1 MKADVTP
8 PVKRGRG
15 RPSGGGEA
23 QARIIDV
30 LQKLGTETDGR
41 PRSLRSAELAKA
53 AGIGHHSI
61 SKCTAG
67 LLALGQISRCLVR
80 PAQGQ
85 PTYEYR
91 IGPGRPP
98 VMAPLDTRK
107 AGVARAPMISRPPMV
122 LPKATAP
129 ARPVV
134 QDHDLPNYPTQSGA
148 TDAAMLARIQAMNE
162 AQFGQYVSHLARL
175 WAWGRRG

>member
-1 MKADVTP
+1 MKADVNP
-8 PVKRGRG
+8 LVKRSRG
-15 RPSGGGEA
+15 RPAGGGEA
-23 QARIIDV
+23 QARILSA
-30 LQKLGTETDGR
+30 LQKIGTEADGR
-41 PRSLRSAELAKA
+41 PRSLRSADLAAA
-53 AGIGHHSI
+53 AGIDHHSI

-107 AGVARAPMISRPPMV
+107 AGVAGAPMISRPPMV
-122 LPKATAP
+122 PPKATAP

-134 QDHDLPNYPTQSGA
+134 QYHDLPSYPAQSGA